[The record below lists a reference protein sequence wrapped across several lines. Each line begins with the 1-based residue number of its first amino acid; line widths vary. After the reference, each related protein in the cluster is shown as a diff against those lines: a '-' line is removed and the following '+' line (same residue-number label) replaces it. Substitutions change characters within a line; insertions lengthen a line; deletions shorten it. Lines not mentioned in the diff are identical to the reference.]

1 MKLSFYHKTAIVSL
15 PLSLFVI
22 EQVLLATFVSKDFE
36 NVGVYT
42 PSHFLVAGISLTS
55 NVLILW
61 LLYYYMRIA
70 ASLINNCKFRNIS
83 YFLHL
88 AFLLPLLAFAIFYAF
103 SWFFFARL
111 EIFPS
116 IHAIYFAVLNADMLG
131 NYFWQAEK
139 LTLFFW
145 LPALLLYLTLIT
157 LLFSWSLRK
166 IRLKL
171 CCKKIS
177 TLSLLLLTLCLN
189 TAVISSN
196 LLFIEHRERT
206 KKNNRIEAY
215 KHPEVSA
222 YSVLSHKTNPVVSLA
237 CDYFNSTHS
246 STDDK
251 ISLKY
256 LRPIGR
262 IRPSSFPEIPTR
274 EKKNVIFI
282 TIESLRSDALLMKHQ
297 GRKVMPNVHQLLRSG
312 YYFPNCYASSTH
324 SDYSDPAILSS
335 LYPLRR
341 SYPHYYS
348 DIDPWP
354 KVMIYDLLKKYN
366 YATAIFSSQ
375 NEAWSNMYLF
385 YATPGLDTLFD
396 SRTHKG
402 HTIAEKGYFSY
413 WLSETGMIAG
423 KLDDSITVKKA
434 ISWIEKQCQDSIPF
448 FASINF
454 QTSHFPY
461 ELPDGIDGPFKPCEL
476 DSNISIYNYPREK
489 IPLVKNAYLNAL
501 SYVDLQIGKLVEAL
515 KKNGIHKKTII
526 VITGDHGEAFFENK
540 ISGHASIPLETVI
553 KVGLVIHNPSAE
565 SLVLDQYLVQAI
577 DIVPTITGLL
587 SLPPHPAF
595 QGIDILNNG
604 RPAFDERTVF
614 VHSCNPV
621 TNTDV
626 VISGTGWKYVIDH
639 LLNTRKLYFRPT
651 DLETHPNLIRKKGEV
666 VKILNNLCHKWRINQ
681 LTYYRSSHYYS
692 WFYAPKPPGLTD
704 EELVVLRK
712 QALID

>member
-237 CDYFNSTHS
+237 CDYF
-246 STDDK
+246 
-251 ISLKY
+251 
-256 LRPIGR
+256 
-262 IRPSSFPEIPTR
+262 
-274 EKKNVIFI
+274 
-282 TIESLRSDALLMKHQ
+282 
-297 GRKVMPNVHQLLRSG
+297 
-312 YYFPNCYASSTH
+312 
-324 SDYSDPAILSS
+324 
-335 LYPLRR
+335 
-341 SYPHYYS
+341 
-348 DIDPWP
+348 
-354 KVMIYDLLKKYN
+354 
-366 YATAIFSSQ
+366 
-375 NEAWSNMYLF
+375 
-385 YATPGLDTLFD
+385 
-396 SRTHKG
+396 
-402 HTIAEKGYFSY
+402 
-413 WLSETGMIAG
+413 
-423 KLDDSITVKKA
+423 
-434 ISWIEKQCQDSIPF
+434 
-448 FASINF
+448 
-454 QTSHFPY
+454 
-461 ELPDGIDGPFKPCEL
+461 
-476 DSNISIYNYPREK
+476 
-489 IPLVKNAYLNAL
+489 
-501 SYVDLQIGKLVEAL
+501 
-515 KKNGIHKKTII
+515 
-526 VITGDHGEAFFENK
+526 
-540 ISGHASIPLETVI
+540 
-553 KVGLVIHNPSAE
+553 
-565 SLVLDQYLVQAI
+565 
-577 DIVPTITGLL
+577 
-587 SLPPHPAF
+587 
-595 QGIDILNNG
+595 
-604 RPAFDERTVF
+604 
-614 VHSCNPV
+614 
-621 TNTDV
+621 
-626 VISGTGWKYVIDH
+626 
-639 LLNTRKLYFRPT
+639 
-651 DLETHPNLIRKKGEV
+651 
-666 VKILNNLCHKWRINQ
+666 
-681 LTYYRSSHYYS
+681 
-692 WFYAPKPPGLTD
+692 
-704 EELVVLRK
+704 
-712 QALID
+712 